1 MLAAVIDTESG
12 FIKLGLAKELAQKMG
27 ASYFH
32 VDKISEDRLLCI
44 CLLYTSRCV

>member
-1 MLAAVIDTESG
+1 M
-12 FIKLGLAKELAQKMG
+12 KLTQADFKQRRDHLAQKMG

-44 CLLYTSRCV
+44 GRQTAYERGQYDL